1 MALNEDKI
9 QLKVLIDLAQA
20 HKDLEKT
27 AKGVSDLKSK
37 MSELKKAGKENSDEY
52 KSLAEQLERA
62 NISLRDRQEV
72 VKERSRGVAEVF
84 KLEELQLKSSAMSM
98 RELENVRRRLIAQ
111 SKATR
116 ADSDEYKQLAEAVAN
131 VNTVIKQRK
140 AEEDEVARAM
150 QRQNSIWEVMGRV
163 GKANLLQLNTAAAA
177 LREQISRLEPGT
189 EGFVEATQKLKIVE
203 GRVKEIEQSFRDL
216 DTEGTKSGMKL
227 SDVFANA
234 LGLGLANLADRAT
247 EAVANIV
254 RMNAEISDAQ
264 GDVQKSANKTR
275 EEVAA
280 LTDELKGIDTR
291 SSVLELLQMAT
302 TAGQLGLDVD
312 TKTVTAIDTLNVA
325 LGDEFNNNVEETTKT
340 LGSLRNILK
349 DEKTTDTAGDFL
361 RIGNA
366 LNVLGAAGSATSP
379 VMADF
384 ANRIGGV
391 SIDLGLTTAEVLGLS
406 ATLQELGVNQERGG
420 TAVNSVLREM
430 TKNTDLYSKT
440 LGINTEYLK
449 ANGIDA
455 TSYADLV
462 KKDLAGA
469 FALTVKRVNEMNTS
483 NVALASI
490 MDKLNLTG
498 GGEAEVFLK
507 LASNQGMLADKT
519 KLAADALKNQDSI
532 LAEFAVKN
540 NTLAANLEK
549 LGNRIANAF
558 INSAAAD
565 ALSALVAGL
574 TDMVDVVV
582 EASSEVFGMIRNAL
596 QPLIEVFQSLGE
608 ELGITFD
615 WLDGFKYILNASL
628 VPAKLLI
635 SIIGLL
641 AEGVS
646 IAYNKFME
654 IRAAVQGYI
663 NDSNLLSRVLGRLSD
678 AFGFIISKIFGAA
691 EALSSFFGLLGSKP
705 TTNLTA
711 VAEACDDTADATQNL
726 SNKTKDFGADLD
738 DLSGKQDKSA
748 KKHKEKKE
756 AADLLAGSI
765 AFLRKEV
772 SNLNEELEKAPPEKQ
787 KQVAERLQAATVKLA
802 EAEAYLQRIQAQAA
816 GRTDN
821 VSPIDSVT
829 PVFAPSVGT
838 DVSVGGGDV
847 GTALPMTE
855 LGGSEAIKTEAA
867 RNAAAERIAIAEAEQ
882 AELFNIGIQAAQT
895 AGNAIFDIVRSNA
908 EAEKAAKLKALDA
921 EYAKKFARAKGNAA
935 EEAKLQKELDA
946 KKQTIEREAHERQKR
961 LSISQAIV
969 NGALAVTRILA
980 DVPKFDFGI
989 ATAAQIALAI
999 ATTAAQVAT
1008 ISNQKFEKGGILDG
1022 ARHAQGGIAAIDM
1035 ATGRK
1040 VAELEGGEAY
1050 MILSRE
1056 TTQNNAGIIEALL
1069 HSSMNEG
1076 GKRIFEHGGVFGGT
1090 NTQPYTATN
1099 QFIVSSRSN
1108 AYDNYAALISEIV
1121 GLRADITEQRNSLR
1135 AYITYT
1141 DIESATDDV
1150 AQAREAAGFGS

>member
-635 SIIGLL
+635 SIIGILTE
-641 AEGVS
+641 AVS
-646 IAYNKFME
+646 MAYNKFME
-654 IRAAVQGYI
+654 IRAVVQGYI

-711 VAEACDDTADATQNL
+711 VADACNDTAAATQNL

-738 DLSGKQDKSA
+738 DLSGKQDKST

-772 SNLNEELEKAPPEKQ
+772 SNLNEDLEKAPPERQ

-821 VSPIDSVT
+821 VSPIDSVV
-829 PVFAPSVGT
+829 PVLAAPAAS
-838 DVSVGGGDV
+838 GDV
-847 GTALPMTE
+847 GTALPMTN
-855 LGGSEAIKTEAA
+855 LHGSEAIKTEAA

-908 EAEKAAKLKALDA
+908 EAEKSAKLKALDA

-961 LSISQAIV
+961 LSVSQAIV
-969 NGALAVTRILA
+969 NGALAITRILA

-1022 ARHAQGGIAAIDM
+1022 ARHSQGGIAAIDT

-1056 TTQNNAGIIEALL
+1056 TTANNMDIINALL
-1069 HSSMNEG
+1069 NSSMNEG

>member
-140 AEEDEVARAM
+140 AEEDEVAQAM

-635 SIIGLL
+635 SIIGILTE
-641 AEGVS
+641 AVS
-646 IAYNKFME
+646 MAYNKFME
-654 IRAAVQGYI
+654 IRAVVQGYI

-678 AFGFIISKIFGAA
+678 AFGFIISKIFDAT
-691 EALSSFFGLLGSKP
+691 EALLSFSGRLGSKT
-705 TTNLTA
+705 TTNITA
-711 VAEACDDTADATQNL
+711 VSEACDDTAEATQNL
-726 SNKTKDFGADLD
+726 SAKTTDFAAALD
-738 DLSGKQDKSA
+738 DLSRKQDNSL
-748 KKHKEKKE
+748 KKQKEKKE

-772 SNLNEELEKAPPEKQ
+772 GNLNDELEKAPPEKQ

-802 EAEAYLQRIQAQAA
+802 EAEAYLQRIQEQAA

-829 PVFAPSVGT
+829 PVLAAPAAS
-838 DVSVGGGDV
+838 GDV

-855 LGGSEAIKTEAA
+855 LHGSEAIKTEAA

>member
-635 SIIGLL
+635 SIIGILTE
-641 AEGVS
+641 AVS
-646 IAYNKFME
+646 MAYNKFME
-654 IRAAVQGYI
+654 IRAVVQGYI

-711 VAEACDDTADATQNL
+711 VADACNDTAAATQNL

-738 DLSGKQDKSA
+738 DLSGKQDKST

-772 SNLNEELEKAPPEKQ
+772 SNLNEDLEKAPPERQ

-821 VSPIDSVT
+821 VSPIDSVV
-829 PVFAPSVGT
+829 PVLAAPAAS
-838 DVSVGGGDV
+838 GDV
-847 GTALPMTE
+847 GTALPMTN
-855 LGGSEAIKTEAA
+855 LHGSEAIKTEAA
-867 RNAAAERIAIAEAEQ
+867 RNAAAERIAIAKAEQ

-908 EAEKAAKLKALDA
+908 EAEKSAKLKALDA

-1022 ARHAQGGIAAIDM
+1022 ARHSQGGIAAIDT

-1056 TTQNNAGIIEALL
+1056 TTANNMDIINALL
-1069 HSSMNEG
+1069 NSSMNEG

>member
-1 MALNEDKI
+1 MALKEDKI
-9 QLKVLIDLAQA
+9 QLRVLLNMEQAQKDLA
-20 HKDLEKT
+20 KT
-27 AKGVSDLKSK
+27 VSSIEGLKSK
-37 MSELKKAGKENSDEY
+37 MSDLKKAGKENSDEF
-52 KSLAEQLERA
+52 KSFAEQLDRA
-62 NISLRDRQEV
+62 NQNLSKQQAI
-72 VKERSRGVAEVF
+72 VKERSQGVSETF
-84 KLEELQLKSSAMSM
+84 KLEELQIKAVAMSM
-98 RELENVRRRLIAQ
+98 RELENVRRRLVAQ
-111 SKATR
+111 SKGTR

-150 QRQNSIWEVMGRV
+150 QRQNTIWEVMGRV
-163 GKANLLQLNTAAAA
+163 GKANLLQLNAAANA
-177 LREQISRLEPGT
+177 LREDIARLEPGT
-189 EGFVEATQKLKIVE
+189 EAFIEATQKLKIVE
-203 GRVKEIEQSFRDL
+203 GRVKEVEQSFRDL
-216 DTEGTKSGMKL
+216 ETEGAKSGLKL

-234 LGLGLANLADRAT
+234 LGISIANLADRAM

-264 GDVQKSANKTR
+264 GDVQKSAGKTR

-280 LTDELKGIDTR
+280 LTEDLKGIDTR
-291 SSVLELLQMAT
+291 SSVQELLQMAT
-302 TAGQLGLDVD
+302 TAGQLGLEVD
-312 TKTVTAIDTLNVA
+312 TKTVTAIDTLNVS

-349 DEKTTDTAGDFL
+349 DEKTEDTAGDFL

-366 LNVLGAAGSATSP
+366 LNVLGASGAATAP

-420 TAVNSVLREM
+420 TAVNSILREM
-430 TKNTDLYSKT
+430 TRNTDSYSKT
-440 LGINTEYLK
+440 LGINAEYLK

-469 FALTVKRVNEMNTS
+469 FELTVKRVNEMNTS
-483 NVALASI
+483 NVALSDI
-490 MDKLNLTG
+490 MEKLKLSG

-507 LASNQGMLADKT
+507 LASNQGLLADKT

-532 LAEFAVKN
+532 LGEFAVKN

-574 TDMVDVVV
+574 ADMVDVVV

-596 QPLIEVFQSLGE
+596 QPLIEVFQNLAD

-615 WLDGFKYILNASL
+615 WLEGFKFILNASL
-628 VPAKLLI
+628 VPVKLLI
-635 SIIGLL
+635 SIVGIL

-646 IAYNKFME
+646 LLYNRFME

-663 NDSNLLSRVLGRLSD
+663 EDSNLLSRVLGRLSD
-678 AFGFIISKIFGAA
+678 AFGFIMRSIFDAT
-691 EALSSFFGLLGSKP
+691 EALLSFSGRLGSKT
-705 TTNLTA
+705 TTNITA
-711 VAEACDDTADATQNL
+711 VSEACDDTAEATQNL
-726 SNKTKDFGADLD
+726 SAKTTDFAAALD
-738 DLSGKQDKSA
+738 DLSRKQDNSL
-748 KKHKEKKE
+748 KKQKEKKE

-772 SNLNEELEKAPPEKQ
+772 GNLNDELEKAPPEKQ

-802 EAEAYLQRIQAQAA
+802 EAEAYLQRIQEQAA

-829 PVFAPSVGT
+829 PVLAAPAAS
-838 DVSVGGGDV
+838 GDV

-855 LGGSEAIKTEAA
+855 LHGSEAIKTEAA

>member
-635 SIIGLL
+635 SIIGILTE
-641 AEGVS
+641 AVS
-646 IAYNKFME
+646 MAYNKFME
-654 IRAAVQGYI
+654 IRAVVQGYI

-711 VAEACDDTADATQNL
+711 VADACNDTAAATQNL

-738 DLSGKQDKSA
+738 DLSGKQDKST

-772 SNLNEELEKAPPEKQ
+772 SNLNEDLEKAPPEKQ

-821 VSPIDSVT
+821 VSPIDSVV
-829 PVFAPSVGT
+829 PVLAAPAAS
-838 DVSVGGGDV
+838 GDV
-847 GTALPMTE
+847 GTALPMTN
-855 LGGSEAIKTEAA
+855 LHGSEAIKTEAA
-867 RNAAAERIAIAEAEQ
+867 RNAAAERIAIAKAEQ

-908 EAEKAAKLKALDA
+908 EAEKSAKLKALDA

-1022 ARHAQGGIAAIDM
+1022 ARHSQGGIAAIDT

-1056 TTQNNAGIIEALL
+1056 TTANNMDIINALL
-1069 HSSMNEG
+1069 NSSMNEG